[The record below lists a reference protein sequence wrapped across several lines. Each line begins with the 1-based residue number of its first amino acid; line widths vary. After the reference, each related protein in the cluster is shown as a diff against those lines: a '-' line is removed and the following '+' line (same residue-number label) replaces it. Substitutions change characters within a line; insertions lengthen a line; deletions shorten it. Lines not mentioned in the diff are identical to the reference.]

1 MIIFALLG
9 AIGVFMFVESI
20 GPRPVRVRLTQPD
33 RRPLMQRLIDTF
45 FAPITKLV
53 MTAGRAD
60 LEQESKDL
68 ETRIAR
74 AAYPLPFTTP
84 QAVFGYRLFTAII
97 FAAFAGLFG
106 LVAEIGQG
114 TVPVMIGFAVFGW
127 MVPSRVISTAERQ
140 RVEQLTLDGA
150 STLDRLAIYV
160 AAGNAL
166 PAAVRSIAE
175 RPGGSWVEELRKV
188 SAAYA
193 VGGDFPSALE
203 EAVERSGRLPA
214 ITRVCE
220 RLRAAYE
227 MGGGGVAEA
236 LRRMAQDAR
245 TRIRLLITERGYRN
259 AVMMVIPVFFAIIAA
274 VIILIGPGAARI
286 VFTLGE

>member
-1 MIIFALLG
+1 MILFALL
-9 AIGVFMFVESI
+9 AAVGVFMFVEAI
-20 GPRPVRVRLTQPD
+20 GPRPVRIRLTQPD

-60 LEQESKDL
+60 LEEESKDL
-68 ETRIAR
+68 ETKLAR
-74 AAYPLPFTTP
+74 AGYPTPFTTP
-84 QAVFGYRLFTAII
+84 QAVFGYRLFTAVL
-97 FAAFAGLFG
+97 FAAFAGFFG
-106 LVAEIGQG
+106 LIVEIGTG
-114 TVPVMIGFAVFGW
+114 TIPLMLGFAVFGW
-127 MVPSRVISTAERQ
+127 MVPARVIAGAERQ
-140 RVEQLTLDGA
+140 RAEQLTLDGA

-166 PAAVRSIAE
+166 PAAVRSVAE
-175 RPGGSWVEELRKV
+175 RPGGAWVSELRRV

-193 VGGDFPSALE
+193 VGGDFPAALE

-214 ITRVCE
+214 IARVCE

-245 TRIRLLITERGYRN
+245 IRIRLLITERGYRN

-274 VIILIGPGAARI
+274 IIILIGPGAARI
-286 VFTLGE
+286 IFTLGE

>member
-1 MIIFALLG
+1 MIVFAFIAG
-9 AIGVFMFVESI
+9 IGVFMLVEAI

-33 RRPLMQRLIDTF
+33 RRTLMQRAVDTF

-60 LEQESKDL
+60 LEHETRQL
-68 ETRIAR
+68 ETSLAR
-74 AAYPLPFTTP
+74 AAYPAPFSTV
-84 QAVFGYRLFTAII
+84 QAVFGYRLFTAIL
-97 FAAFAGLFG
+97 FAAFTGLFG
-106 LVAEIGQG
+106 LAVELGQA
-114 TVPVMIGFAVFGW
+114 TIPAMIAFAVFGW
-127 MVPSRVISTAERQ
+127 VVPTRVISSAERD
-140 RVEQLTLDGA
+140 RVEQLTLDAA
-150 STLDRLAIYV
+150 STLDRLAMYV

-166 PAAVRSIAE
+166 PAAVRSVAE
-175 RPGGSWVEELRKV
+175 RPGGAWVQELRRI

-193 VGGDFPSALE
+193 VGGDFPAALE
-203 EAVERSGRLPA
+203 EAAERSGRLPA

-227 MGGGGVAEA
+227 MGGGGVTEA

-259 AVMMVIPVFFAIIAA
+259 AVMMVVPVFFAIVAA
-274 VIILIGPGAARI
+274 VIVLVGPGAARI